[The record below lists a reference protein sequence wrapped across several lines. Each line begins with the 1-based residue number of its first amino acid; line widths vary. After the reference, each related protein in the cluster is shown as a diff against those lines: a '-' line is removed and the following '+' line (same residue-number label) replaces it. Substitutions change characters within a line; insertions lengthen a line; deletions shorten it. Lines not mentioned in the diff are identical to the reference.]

1 MSELLLGDDPPPPKG
16 RPRWVDGLG
25 LAAVVAGML
34 AIGILGD
41 RDGRDDSARPPAT
54 TTTTARPPRRIPTRP
69 TTTTLVTVPPPLAV
83 GRPLAADTG
92 TVLLLQGQELA
103 QVYDVDAGVVR
114 RLRLSQ
120 SGFPAFGVP
129 GGFLLGGRRELE
141 LLPVASGT
149 TTSFSLEV
157 RGSSWPVGVSSRGV
171 WVQGP
176 GGLLEVGFDGR
187 PTGRE
192 HRLPVSAYAAGVLEG
207 GVVVAQYDSLTL
219 LEPDGGRR
227 SLGHGVLWGHGGDT
241 VAAVTCELLACELR
255 VLDART
261 AAVRTALDLGPEAG
275 QLAEQGQVSPDG
287 RWLVYRSFEGQVRG
301 LVAVDLDTGRVRS
314 IPSSGEVATWAF
326 ARQGSLLF
334 AASNN
339 DLAAYDLV
347 TDSWTPLPGVPVGGT
362 MAMTATGG

>member
-25 LAAVVAGML
+25 LAAIVAGML
-34 AIGILGD
+34 AIGVLGD
-41 RDGRDDSARPPAT
+41 RGSRDEATRPPAT
-54 TTTTARPPRRIPTRP
+54 TTTTARAPRRLPSGP
-69 TTTTLVTVPPPLAV
+69 ATTTPATVPPPLAV
-83 GRPLAADTG
+83 GRPLTADTG
-92 TVLLLQGQELA
+92 TVLLLQGQETT
-103 QVYDVDAGVVR
+103 QVYDVDAGMVR

-141 LLPVASGT
+141 LLPLGSGK
-149 TTSFSLEV
+149 TTSFSLEL

-187 PTGRE
+187 PTGRHHE
-192 HRLPVSAYAAGVLEG
+192 LPASAYPAGVLERG
-207 GVVVAQYDSLTL
+207 LVVAQYDSLTL
-219 LEPDGGRR
+219 LEPDGERR

-241 VAAVTCELLACELR
+241 VAVVTCELLACELR
-255 VLDART
+255 ALDIRT
-261 AAVRTALDLGPEAG
+261 GAVRTTLDLGAEAG
-275 QLAEQGQVSPDG
+275 QLAEPGQISPDG
-287 RWLVYRSFEGQVRG
+287 RWLVYRSLEGQVRG
-301 LVAVDLDTGRVRS
+301 LVAVDLDTGGVRS

-347 TDSWTPLPGVPVGGT
+347 TDTWTPLAGVPVGGT
-362 MAMTATGG
+362 MAMTATGA